1 MKTDAVAVRFNQL
14 PSDTIGNE
22 VVLQIREL
30 AVYVVEGDIKPIPD
44 QSAIVLMIVIYC
56 LVAVFLIVIII
67 TVFVVLKHRRSIAA
81 KCRRDTSDDELEV
94 CETPQIRELPE
105 PTEEQALIELQPL
118 PSYPDW
124 FTSNLQS
131 KLRDRL
137 IEPSQLVVHSEL
149 VHKGKFGAIYKGTC
163 RGVEGRDQIV
173 CAVKT
178 IAGIL

>member
-1 MKTDAVAVRFNQL
+1 M
-14 PSDTIGNE
+14 
-22 VVLQIREL
+22 
-30 AVYVVEGDIKPIPD
+30 
-44 QSAIVLMIVIYC
+44 
-56 LVAVFLIVIII
+56 III

-163 RGVEGRDQIV
+163 RGVDGRDQVV

-178 IAGIL
+178 IAGIHQLKCTIERTSNFQSVQFLATYTIGARIFV